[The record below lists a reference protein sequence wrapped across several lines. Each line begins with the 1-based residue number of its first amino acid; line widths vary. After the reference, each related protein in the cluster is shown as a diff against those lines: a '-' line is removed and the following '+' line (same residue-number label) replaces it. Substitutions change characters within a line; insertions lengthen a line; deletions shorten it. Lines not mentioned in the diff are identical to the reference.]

1 MTDRQ
6 AIGGNMP
13 PASIAFGM
21 EIDELF
27 AQANSVTTIEN
38 DDQLA
43 FVEGL
48 AADLRRAR
56 KDADAKRAEEKRP
69 HMEAAKAVDDE
80 WREPIRK
87 ADVAIAELRDRQT
100 PYKTAMQAAKDE
112 AARKVREEAEARQN
126 AAQEA
131 LHSADLEERYHAE
144 VELKA
149 AGKLAS
155 VANKIERAPT
165 GLRTFWQAE
174 VERPETL
181 LRWIQDNDADALR
194 AWLNDYAKTAV
205 NRGSRSLAGTRIFA
219 IQRAV

>member
-1 MTDRQ
+1 
-6 AIGGNMP
+6 
-13 PASIAFGM
+13 M

-56 KDADAKRAEEKRP
+56 KDADAKRTEEKRP

-87 ADVAIAELRDRQT
+87 ADIAIAELRDRQT
-100 PYKTAMQAAKDE
+100 PYKTAKQAAKDE

-131 LHSADLEERYHAE
+131 LRSADLEERYHAE
-144 VELKA
+144 AELKA

-155 VANKIERAPT
+155 VANKIERATSCDRRGRRLPSH
-165 GLRTFWQAE
+165 ADS
-174 VERPETL
+174 RPDRQGRFQNPARQRE
-181 LRWIQDNDADALR
+181 
-194 AWLNDYAKTAV
+194 
-205 NRGSRSLAGTRIFA
+205 GTHY
-219 IQRAV
+219 VP